1 MRRHRFPNHRLLK
14 KNRSYTVGEIAEKL
28 GVHRQ
33 TVRRWTRQGLTP
45 IDSRKPM
52 LILGEH
58 AAHFLRDRKIK
69 NKKKCK
75 PNEIYCVKCRA
86 PKIPAES
93 MAELEVINSNI
104 GNLLG
109 ICPDCDCLMNKRV
122 SLKKMTEIYAVLD
135 LSIPMELRH
144 IVDC

>member
-1 MRRHRFPNHRLLK
+1 MRHRSPNYRLLK
-14 KNRSYTVGEIAEKL
+14 KHRSYTVGEIAEKL

-33 TVRRWTRQGLTP
+33 TVRRWTRQGLAP
-45 IDSRKPM
+45 IDSYKPM

-58 AAHFLRDRKIK
+58 AAQFLKQRKK
-69 NKKKCK
+69 ANKKSCK
-75 PNEIYCVKCRA
+75 LNELYCVKCRE

-93 MAELEVINSNI
+93 MAELEVINSTI

-109 ICPDCDCLMNKRV
+109 ICPDCESYMNKRV
-122 SLKKMTEIYAVLD
+122 SLKKLTEIYAVLD
-135 LSIPMELRH
+135 VSIPMELRH